1 MPVRAPA
8 GGLTEILLSVNTPVP
23 QQRGIWADLQNLT
36 KCYAIR
42 KPEVGEAR
50 NSQETLPTLSAACV
64 EHQTGADIVGSAVR
78 HVRRD
83 AIDTFQSQHGGRVFS
98 APDSGVAPLGLE
110 TNSGVVC
117 PQHIEAVW
125 PKNVAFPFGRV
136 RTGEKRVLSNFNQ
149 TGHPQEI
156 GHIIAIVRP
165 KGVHLVAKFQANRP
179 NGSVCAGPAVK
190 SEMPVRAPAGGLTE
204 ILLSVNTP
212 VPQQRGIC
220 DDLQNLTK
228 CYAIWKP
235 EVGE

>member
-1 MPVRAPA
+1 MPVHAPA

-64 EHQTGADIVGSAVR
+64 EHQTGADIVGLAVR

-136 RTGEKRVLSNFNQ
+136 RTGEKRVLSNFN
-149 TGHPQEI
+149 
-156 GHIIAIVRP
+156 
-165 KGVHLVAKFQANRP
+165 
-179 NGSVCAGPAVK
+179 
-190 SEMPVRAPAGGLTE
+190 
-204 ILLSVNTP
+204 
-212 VPQQRGIC
+212 
-220 DDLQNLTK
+220 
-228 CYAIWKP
+228 
-235 EVGE
+235 

>member
-1 MPVRAPA
+1 M
-8 GGLTEILLSVNTPVP
+8 
-23 QQRGIWADLQNLT
+23 
-36 KCYAIR
+36 
-42 KPEVGEAR
+42 
-50 NSQETLPTLSAACV
+50 QETLPTLSAACV
-64 EHQTGADIVGSAVR
+64 EHQTGADIVGLAVR

-110 TNSGVVC
+110 TNSPVVC

-165 KGVHLVAKFQANRP
+165 QGVHLVAKFQANRP

-212 VPQQRGIC
+212 VPQQRGIWA
-220 DDLQNLTK
+220 DLQNLTK